1 MAISLCIKGR
11 EEMTKNIIIKTSVQ
25 KRFDS
30 FMAHGRVLFFSAPCG
45 FGKTVLAD
53 ALLRGR
59 NVLRQSAADPDCVIP
74 PSAQDWDILLIDDL
88 QFMQEEAGQ
97 QALCELIRSSP
108 ERHFVLLS
116 RGVPPGCLTAFQYTG
131 LMTVLEADDLLF
143 DAGDV
148 RRLFQLSGV
157 NVTDS
162 EIDGILKESLG
173 YPLGVA
179 ITARC
184 MSPDKPWTPELVA
197 RVYHEV
203 FLYFETA
210 IYRRFDLP
218 VRRFLL
224 ELAPFESFDLEMAR
238 MVSGDPRAGERLDWI
253 LRYTTMLRYEDCQRF
268 HFWSGFRAFLLWEM
282 EREYTE
288 EKRKALISRGGLYYE
303 LKEDYAHA
311 LECYTSG
318 GDHSKV
324 SELLVR
330 NAELHP
336 GMGHYA
342 EMEKYYRSLPETE
355 ILASPSLMQGMSML
369 CALVMDY
376 EGSERWYGELQ
387 KFVEHCG
394 RQDAAGKQARGR
406 LAWLDISLPQRGVK
420 GLTETIPAVFRLLTN
435 KEVALPSFSV
445 TSALPSIMN
454 GGKDFSEW
462 SKKDDLLYKTLR
474 LPVEAVLGRDSVCLA
489 DCAIAESKFEKGE
502 DVAGRMLSL
511 LPQMNEIRNYGT
523 SDMEFA
529 VSGLLARSQL
539 ANGQPTDA
547 RRTIMVLRECFAE
560 RNLTRF
566 LPNMD
571 AMLCRIDM
579 HTGDL
584 DAADA
589 WYREKAPCEPTH
601 LNVMRRYRYL
611 TQAMVEIMQNR
622 PDAALLTLSPMEPY
636 IQNCARIIDGIH
648 LNVLTAIA
656 LRRKKDERWR
666 ERLTAALDA
675 AAEYRFIRTIS
686 VYGTAVLPLLEAL
699 DWDGDKAWRKRLM
712 AAVRTQA
719 AFYPHFLEPSL
730 APGEEL
736 TPTELQ
742 ILHLLC
748 ADKSQPDSTSI
759 KPYIK
764 DDSGK
769 EGWDVIKPQLEEAKA
784 GDTVTVA
791 MNGTT
796 VVPKDVIDSIKG
808 KDTTLV
814 LDMGN
819 GLSWKIYGKDITDA
833 ARDIDFD
840 VTVGAD
846 AGKSIP
852 VDVIN
857 NVTGERSS
865 MNLTL
870 AYDGEFGFTATL
882 TVNIES
888 KNAGLYA
895 NLFYYNE
902 QTGELEFISAGQI
915 DPDGNVELVFTHA
928 SDYTIVVDTR
938 IMSDNGQADNKA
950 DETIPASKTDDST
963 SKYTWNNTI
972 IIIIGICI
980 MLIVIGA
987 IFYVRKK
994 SGSEEK

>member
-1 MAISLCIKGR
+1 MGFIKPIEQYLFCNLLTKMHVFMYLKDIIRGR

-30 FMAHGRVLFFSAPCG
+30 FMMHGRVLFFSAPCG

-59 NVLRQSAADPDCVIP
+59 NVLRQSAADPDCAIP

-131 LMTVLEADDLLF
+131 LMTVLEAEDLLF

-162 EIDGILKESLG
+162 EIDGILKESVG

-197 RVYHEV
+197 RVFHEV

-253 LRYTTMLRYEDCQRF
+253 FRYTIMLRYDDCQRF

-342 EMEKYYRSLPETE
+342 EMEKYYRSLPEAE

-462 SKKDDLLYKTLR
+462 SKKDDLLYKTIR

-511 LPQMNEIRNYGT
+511 LPQMNEVRNHGT

-547 RRTIMVLRECFAE
+547 RRTIEVLHECFVE
-560 RNLTRF
+560 RGLTRF

-589 WYREKAPCEPTH
+589 WYREKAPREPTH
-601 LNVMRRYRYL
+601 LNVMRRYQYL
-611 TQAMVEIMQNR
+611 TQAMVELADGR
-622 PDAALLTLSPMEPY
+622 PDAALLTLASLEPY

-675 AAEYRFIRTIS
+675 ATEYRFIRTVS
-686 VYGTAVLPLLEAL
+686 VYGTAVLTLLEAL
-699 DWDGDKAWRKRLM
+699 NWDGDKAWSKRLM
-712 AAVRTQA
+712 AAVRMQA
-719 AFYPHFLEPSL
+719 AFYPHFLESRL

-742 ILHLLC
+742 ILHLIC
-748 ADKSQPDSTSI
+748 ADKSNAEIAQIMDVKLPTVKTHVSHILDKLDVKRRAEARTAAKKLRLIPD
-759 KPYIK
+759 
-764 DDSGK
+764 D
-769 EGWDVIKPQLEEAKA
+769 L
-784 GDTVTVA
+784 
-791 MNGTT
+791 
-796 VVPKDVIDSIKG
+796 
-808 KDTTLV
+808 
-814 LDMGN
+814 
-819 GLSWKIYGKDITDA
+819 
-833 ARDIDFD
+833 
-840 VTVGAD
+840 
-846 AGKSIP
+846 
-852 VDVIN
+852 
-857 NVTGERSS
+857 
-865 MNLTL
+865 
-870 AYDGEFGFTATL
+870 
-882 TVNIES
+882 
-888 KNAGLYA
+888 
-895 NLFYYNE
+895 
-902 QTGELEFISAGQI
+902 
-915 DPDGNVELVFTHA
+915 
-928 SDYTIVVDTR
+928 
-938 IMSDNGQADNKA
+938 
-950 DETIPASKTDDST
+950 
-963 SKYTWNNTI
+963 
-972 IIIIGICI
+972 
-980 MLIVIGA
+980 
-987 IFYVRKK
+987 
-994 SGSEEK
+994 

>member
-1 MAISLCIKGR
+1 
-11 EEMTKNIIIKTSVQ
+11 MTKNIIIKTSVQ

-59 NVLRQSAADPDCVIP
+59 NVLRQSAADPDCAIP

-108 ERHFVLLS
+108 ERRFVLLS

-143 DAGDV
+143 DEGDV

-162 EIDGILKESLG
+162 EIDGILKESVG

-197 RVYHEV
+197 RVFYEV

-238 MVSGDPRAGERLDWI
+238 MVSGDPRAGERLDWL
-253 LRYTTMLRYEDCQRF
+253 LRYTTMLRYDDCQRF

-288 EKRKALISRGGLYYE
+288 EKRKALIGRGGLYYE

-342 EMEKYYRSLPETE
+342 EMEKYYRSLPEAE

-511 LPQMNEIRNYGT
+511 LPQMNEVRNHGT

-547 RRTIMVLRECFAE
+547 RRTIEVLHECFVE
-560 RNLTRF
+560 RGLTRF

-601 LNVMRRYRYL
+601 LNVMRRYQYL

-648 LNVLTAIA
+648 LNVLTAIT
-656 LRRKKDERWR
+656 LHRKRDEQWR
-666 ERLTAALDA
+666 GRLTAALDA
-675 AAEYRFIRTIS
+675 AAEYSFITTVS
-686 VYGTAVLPLLEAL
+686 MYGTAVLPLLETL
-699 DWDGDKAWRKRLM
+699 DWDGDKKWYKQIM
-712 AAVRTQA
+712 AAVRMQA
-719 AFYPHFLEPSL
+719 AFYPDFLAPRL

-736 TPTELQ
+736 TPMELQ

-748 ADKSQPDSTSI
+748 ADKSNAEIAQIMDVKLPTVKTHVSHILDKLDVKRRAEARTAA
-759 KPYIK
+759 KK
-764 DDSGK
+764 LHLVQDD
-769 EGWDVIKPQLEEAKA
+769 L
-784 GDTVTVA
+784 
-791 MNGTT
+791 
-796 VVPKDVIDSIKG
+796 
-808 KDTTLV
+808 
-814 LDMGN
+814 
-819 GLSWKIYGKDITDA
+819 
-833 ARDIDFD
+833 
-840 VTVGAD
+840 
-846 AGKSIP
+846 
-852 VDVIN
+852 
-857 NVTGERSS
+857 
-865 MNLTL
+865 
-870 AYDGEFGFTATL
+870 
-882 TVNIES
+882 
-888 KNAGLYA
+888 
-895 NLFYYNE
+895 
-902 QTGELEFISAGQI
+902 
-915 DPDGNVELVFTHA
+915 
-928 SDYTIVVDTR
+928 
-938 IMSDNGQADNKA
+938 
-950 DETIPASKTDDST
+950 
-963 SKYTWNNTI
+963 
-972 IIIIGICI
+972 
-980 MLIVIGA
+980 
-987 IFYVRKK
+987 
-994 SGSEEK
+994 

>member
-1 MAISLCIKGR
+1 
-11 EEMTKNIIIKTSVQ
+11 MTENIIIKPSVQ
-25 KRFDS
+25 KQFDS

-59 NVLRQSAADPDCVIP
+59 NVLRQSAADPDCAIP
-74 PSAQDWDILLIDDL
+74 PSVQDWDILLIDDL
-88 QFMQEEAGQ
+88 QLMQEEAGQ

-108 ERHFVLLS
+108 ERRFVLLS

-143 DAGDV
+143 DADDV
-148 RRLFQLSGV
+148 RRLFQLSGA
-157 NVTDS
+157 NVADS
-162 EIDGILKESLG
+162 EIDGILKESAG

-197 RVYHEV
+197 RVFHEV

-238 MVSGDPRAGERLDWI
+238 MVSGDPRAGERLDWL
-253 LRYTTMLRYEDCQRF
+253 LRYTTMLRYDDCQRF
-268 HFWSGFRAFLLWEM
+268 HFWSGFRAFLRWEM

-288 EKRKALISRGGLYYE
+288 EKRKALFSRGGLYYE

-342 EMEKYYRSLPETE
+342 EMEKYYRSLPEAE

-369 CALVMDY
+369 CALAMDY

-387 KFVEHCG
+387 AFAERCG
-394 RQDAAGKQARGR
+394 RQDAAGKQAR
-406 LAWLDISLPQRGVK
+406 
-420 GLTETIPAVFRLLTN
+420 
-435 KEVALPSFSV
+435 
-445 TSALPSIMN
+445 
-454 GGKDFSEW
+454 
-462 SKKDDLLYKTLR
+462 
-474 LPVEAVLGRDSVCLA
+474 
-489 DCAIAESKFEKGE
+489 
-502 DVAGRMLSL
+502 
-511 LPQMNEIRNYGT
+511 
-523 SDMEFA
+523 
-529 VSGLLARSQL
+529 SQL
-539 ANGQPTDA
+539 ASGQPADA
-547 RRTIMVLRECFAE
+547 RRTIEVLRECFAE
-560 RNLTRF
+560 RGLTRF

-589 WYREKAPCEPTH
+589 WYREKAPREPTH
-601 LNVMRRYRYL
+601 LNVMRRYQYL
-611 TQAMVEIMQNR
+611 TQAMVELEDGR
-622 PDAALLTLSPMEPY
+622 PDRVQLTLAPLEPY
-636 IQNCARIIDGIH
+636 VQNCARIIDGIH

-656 LRRKKDERWR
+656 LYRRKDEGWR

-675 AAEYRFIRTIS
+675 AAEYRFIRTVS

-719 AFYPHFLEPSL
+719 ALYPHFLEPRL
-730 APGEEL
+730 TPGEEL

-748 ADKSQPDSTSI
+748 ADKSNAEIAQI
-759 KPYIK
+759 M
-764 DDSGK
+764 
-769 EGWDVIKPQLEEAKA
+769 DVKLPTVKTHVSHILDKLDVKRRAEAKTA
-784 GDTVTVA
+784 A
-791 MNGTT
+791 
-796 VVPKDVIDSIKG
+796 KKLRLI
-808 KDTTLV
+808 
-814 LDMGN
+814 LDD
-819 GLSWKIYGKDITDA
+819 L
-833 ARDIDFD
+833 
-840 VTVGAD
+840 
-846 AGKSIP
+846 
-852 VDVIN
+852 
-857 NVTGERSS
+857 
-865 MNLTL
+865 
-870 AYDGEFGFTATL
+870 
-882 TVNIES
+882 
-888 KNAGLYA
+888 
-895 NLFYYNE
+895 
-902 QTGELEFISAGQI
+902 
-915 DPDGNVELVFTHA
+915 
-928 SDYTIVVDTR
+928 
-938 IMSDNGQADNKA
+938 
-950 DETIPASKTDDST
+950 
-963 SKYTWNNTI
+963 
-972 IIIIGICI
+972 
-980 MLIVIGA
+980 
-987 IFYVRKK
+987 
-994 SGSEEK
+994 

>member
-1 MAISLCIKGR
+1 
-11 EEMTKNIIIKTSVQ
+11 MTKNIIIKTSVQ

-30 FMAHGRVLFFSAPCG
+30 FMVHGRVLFFSAPCG

-53 ALLRGR
+53 ALLHGQ
-59 NVLRQSAADPDCVIP
+59 NVLRQSAADPGCAIP
-74 PSAQDWDILLIDDL
+74 PSEQDWDILLIDDL
-88 QFMQEEAGQ
+88 QLMQEEAGQ

-108 ERHFVLLS
+108 ERRFVLLS

-162 EIDGILKESLG
+162 EIDGILKESVG

-197 RVYHEV
+197 RVFHEV

-238 MVSGDPRAGERLDWI
+238 MVSGDPHAGERLDWI
-253 LRYTTMLRYEDCQRF
+253 LRYTTMLRYDDCRRF

-288 EKRKALISRGGLYYE
+288 EKRKALINRGGLYYE

-342 EMEKYYRSLPETE
+342 EMEKYYRSLPEAE

-387 KFVEHCG
+387 KFAEHCD

-474 LPVEAVLGRDSVCLA
+474 IPVEAVLGRDGVCLA
-489 DCAIAESKFEKGE
+489 DCAIAESKFEKGA
-502 DVAGRMLSL
+502 DVTGRMLSL
-511 LPQMNEIRNYGT
+511 LPQLNEVRNQGT
-523 SDMEFA
+523 PDMEFA
-529 VSGLLARSQL
+529 ISGLLARSQL
-539 ANGQPTDA
+539 ANGQAMDA
-547 RRTIMVLRECFAE
+547 RRTIEVLHECFVE
-560 RNLTRF
+560 SGLTRF

-589 WYREKAPCEPTH
+589 WYREKAPREPTH
-601 LNVMRRYRYL
+601 LNVMRRYQYL
-611 TQAMVEIMQNR
+611 TQAMVELADGR
-622 PDAALLTLSPMEPY
+622 PDAALLTLAPLEPY
-636 IQNCARIIDGIH
+636 IKNCARIIDGIH

-675 AAEYRFIRTIS
+675 AAEYRFIRTVS

-719 AFYPHFLEPSL
+719 AFYPHFLEPRL

-748 ADKSQPDSTSI
+748 ADKSNAEIAQIMDVKLPTVKTHVSHILDKLDVKRRAEARTAAKKLRLIPD
-759 KPYIK
+759 
-764 DDSGK
+764 D
-769 EGWDVIKPQLEEAKA
+769 L
-784 GDTVTVA
+784 
-791 MNGTT
+791 
-796 VVPKDVIDSIKG
+796 
-808 KDTTLV
+808 
-814 LDMGN
+814 
-819 GLSWKIYGKDITDA
+819 
-833 ARDIDFD
+833 
-840 VTVGAD
+840 
-846 AGKSIP
+846 
-852 VDVIN
+852 
-857 NVTGERSS
+857 
-865 MNLTL
+865 
-870 AYDGEFGFTATL
+870 
-882 TVNIES
+882 
-888 KNAGLYA
+888 
-895 NLFYYNE
+895 
-902 QTGELEFISAGQI
+902 
-915 DPDGNVELVFTHA
+915 
-928 SDYTIVVDTR
+928 
-938 IMSDNGQADNKA
+938 
-950 DETIPASKTDDST
+950 
-963 SKYTWNNTI
+963 
-972 IIIIGICI
+972 
-980 MLIVIGA
+980 
-987 IFYVRKK
+987 
-994 SGSEEK
+994 

>member
-1 MAISLCIKGR
+1 
-11 EEMTKNIIIKTSVQ
+11 MTKNIIIKTSVQ

-253 LRYTTMLRYEDCQRF
+253 FRYTTMLRYDDCQRF

-342 EMEKYYRSLPETE
+342 EMEKYYRSLPEAE

-435 KEVALPSFSV
+435 KELALPSFSV

-560 RNLTRF
+560 RGLTRF

-656 LRRKKDERWR
+656 LRRKKDERWS

-748 ADKSQPDSTSI
+748 ADKPQPDSTSI

-833 ARDIDFD
+833 AGDIDFD

>member
-1 MAISLCIKGR
+1 MTISHCIKGR
-11 EEMTKNIIIKTSVQ
+11 EDMTENIIIKSSVQ

-30 FMAHGRVLFFSAPCG
+30 FIAHGRVLFFSAPCG

-59 NVLRQSAADPDCVIP
+59 NVLRQSAADPDCAIP

-88 QFMQEEAGQ
+88 QLMQEEAGQ

-143 DAGDV
+143 DADDV
-148 RRLFQLSGV
+148 RRLFQLSGA

-162 EIDGILKESLG
+162 EIDGILKESVG

-197 RVYHEV
+197 RVFHEV

-253 LRYTTMLRYEDCQRF
+253 FRYTTMLRYDDCQRF

-342 EMEKYYRSLPETE
+342 EMEKYYRSLPEAE

-369 CALVMDY
+369 CALSADY
-376 EGSERWYGELQ
+376 DGSEHWYGCL
-387 KFVEHCG
+387 KRFVERCG
-394 RQDAAGKQARGR
+394 KEDAAGRQARGR

-420 GLTETIPAVFRLLTN
+420 RLTDTIPAVFQLLTN
-435 KEVALPSFSV
+435 KELSLPSFSV

-454 GGKDFSEW
+454 GGKDFSPW
-462 SKKDDLLYKTLR
+462 SKKDDLLYHTMR
-474 LPVEAVLGRDSVCLA
+474 IPVEAVLGRDGVGLA

-502 DVAGRMLSL
+502 DISPRMLPL
-511 LPQMNEIRNYGT
+511 VQRMNDIRRGGT
-523 SDMEFA
+523 PDMEFA

-539 ANGQPTDA
+539 ASGQPADA
-547 RRTIMVLRECFAE
+547 RRTIEVLRECFAE
-560 RNLTRF
+560 RGLTRF

-571 AMLCRIDM
+571 AMLCRIAL

-584 DAADA
+584 DEADV
-589 WYREKAPCEPTH
+589 WYRVKAPREPMH
-601 LNVMRRYRYL
+601 INILKRYQYF
-611 TQAMVEIMQNR
+611 TQAMVELANGK
-622 PDAALLTLSPMEPY
+622 PDSALLTLTPMEPY
-636 IQNCARIIDGIH
+636 CTACMRYIDTIH
-648 LNVLTAIA
+648 LKMLTAIA
-656 LRRKKDERWR
+656 LYQKRDEAWR
-666 ERLTAALDA
+666 EPLTAALA
-675 AAEYRFIRTIS
+675 LAEEYRFIRTVS
-686 VYGTAVLPLLEAL
+686 VYGTAVLPLLDAL
-699 DWDGDKAWRKRLM
+699 EWSGNAKWHKRLM
-712 AAVRTQA
+712 ADVRAQA
-719 AFYPHFLEPSL
+719 AFYPHFLEPRL

-748 ADKSQPDSTSI
+748 ADKSNAEIAQI
-759 KPYIK
+759 M
-764 DDSGK
+764 
-769 EGWDVIKPQLEEAKA
+769 DVKLPTVKTHVSHILDKLDVKRRAEAKTA
-784 GDTVTVA
+784 A
-791 MNGTT
+791 
-796 VVPKDVIDSIKG
+796 KKLH
-808 KDTTLV
+808 LV
-814 LDMGN
+814 
-819 GLSWKIYGKDITDA
+819 
-833 ARDIDFD
+833 
-840 VTVGAD
+840 
-846 AGKSIP
+846 
-852 VDVIN
+852 
-857 NVTGERSS
+857 
-865 MNLTL
+865 
-870 AYDGEFGFTATL
+870 
-882 TVNIES
+882 
-888 KNAGLYA
+888 
-895 NLFYYNE
+895 
-902 QTGELEFISAGQI
+902 Q
-915 DPDGNVELVFTHA
+915 
-928 SDYTIVVDTR
+928 
-938 IMSDNGQADNKA
+938 
-950 DETIPASKTDDST
+950 DD
-963 SKYTWNNTI
+963 
-972 IIIIGICI
+972 
-980 MLIVIGA
+980 L
-987 IFYVRKK
+987 
-994 SGSEEK
+994 

>member
-11 EEMTKNIIIKTSVQ
+11 EEMSEKIIIKPSVQ

-30 FMAHGRVLFFSAPCG
+30 FMVHGRVLFFSAPCG

-59 NVLRQSAADPDCVIP
+59 NVLRQSAAAPDWAIP
-74 PSAQDWDILLIDDL
+74 SSAQDWDILLIDDL

-116 RGVPPGCLTAFQYTG
+116 RGAPLGCLMAFQYTG

-143 DAGDV
+143 DADDV
-148 RRLFQLSGV
+148 RRLFQLSGA
-157 NVTDS
+157 NVTDN

-184 MSPDKPWTPELVA
+184 MSQNKPWTPELVA
-197 RVYHEV
+197 RVFHEV

-238 MVSGDPRAGERLDWI
+238 MVSGDPRAGERLDWL
-253 LRYTTMLRYEDCQRF
+253 LRYTTMLRYDDCQRF

-288 EKRKALISRGGLYYE
+288 EKRKALFSRGGLYYE

-342 EMEKYYRSLPETE
+342 EMEKYYRSLPEVE

-369 CALVMDY
+369 CALAMDY

-387 KFVEHCG
+387 AFAERCG
-394 RQDAAGKQARGR
+394 RQDAAGKQARSR
-406 LAWLDISLPQRGVK
+406 LAWLDISLPQRGVN
-420 GLTETIPAVFRLLTN
+420 GLTETIPAVFRLLMN
-435 KEVALPSFSV
+435 KEVTLPSFSV

-489 DCAIAESKFEKGE
+489 DCAIAESKFEKGA
-502 DVAGRMLSL
+502 DVTGRMLSL
-511 LPQMNEIRNYGT
+511 LPQLNEIRNRGT
-523 SDMEFA
+523 PDMEFA

-539 ANGQPTDA
+539 ANGQAMDA
-547 RRTIMVLRECFAE
+547 RRTIEVLRECFAE
-560 RNLTRF
+560 RGLTRF

-601 LNVMRRYRYL
+601 LNVMRRYQYL
-611 TQAMVEIMQNR
+611 TQAMVELEDGR
-622 PDAALLTLSPMEPY
+622 PDAAQLTLVPLEPY
-636 IQNCARIIDGIH
+636 VQNCARIIDGIH

-656 LRRKKDERWR
+656 LYRKKDERWR
-666 ERLTAALDA
+666 ERLTVALDA
-675 AAEYRFIRTIS
+675 AAEYRFIRTVS

-699 DWDGDKAWRKRLM
+699 DWDGNKAWRKRLM

-719 AFYPHFLEPSL
+719 AFYPHFLEPRL

-748 ADKSQPDSTSI
+748 ADKSNAEIAQI
-759 KPYIK
+759 M
-764 DDSGK
+764 
-769 EGWDVIKPQLEEAKA
+769 DVKLPTVKTHVSHILEKLDVKRRAEAKTA
-784 GDTVTVA
+784 A
-791 MNGTT
+791 KKLHL
-796 VVPKDVIDSIKG
+796 VP
-808 KDTTLV
+808 
-814 LDMGN
+814 
-819 GLSWKIYGKDITDA
+819 
-833 ARDIDFD
+833 
-840 VTVGAD
+840 
-846 AGKSIP
+846 
-852 VDVIN
+852 
-857 NVTGERSS
+857 E
-865 MNLTL
+865 
-870 AYDGEFGFTATL
+870 
-882 TVNIES
+882 
-888 KNAGLYA
+888 
-895 NLFYYNE
+895 
-902 QTGELEFISAGQI
+902 EL
-915 DPDGNVELVFTHA
+915 
-928 SDYTIVVDTR
+928 
-938 IMSDNGQADNKA
+938 
-950 DETIPASKTDDST
+950 
-963 SKYTWNNTI
+963 
-972 IIIIGICI
+972 
-980 MLIVIGA
+980 
-987 IFYVRKK
+987 
-994 SGSEEK
+994 

>member
-1 MAISLCIKGR
+1 MGFIKPIEQYLFCNLLTKMHVFMYLKDIIRGR

-30 FMAHGRVLFFSAPCG
+30 FMMHGRVLFFSAPCG

-53 ALLRGR
+53 ALLHGQ
-59 NVLRQSAADPDCVIP
+59 NVLRQSAADPGCAIP
-74 PSAQDWDILLIDDL
+74 PSEQDWDILLIDDL
-88 QFMQEEAGQ
+88 QLMQEEAGQ

-108 ERHFVLLS
+108 ERRFVLLS

-143 DAGDV
+143 DEGDV

-162 EIDGILKESLG
+162 EINGILKESVG

-197 RVYHEV
+197 RVFHEV

-253 LRYTTMLRYEDCQRF
+253 LRYTTMLRYDDCQRF

-342 EMEKYYRSLPETE
+342 EMEKYYRSLPEAE

-462 SKKDDLLYKTLR
+462 SKKDDLLYKTIR

-511 LPQMNEIRNYGT
+511 LPQMNEVRNHGT

-547 RRTIMVLRECFAE
+547 RRTIEVLHECFVE
-560 RNLTRF
+560 RGLTRF

-589 WYREKAPCEPTH
+589 WYREKAPREPTH
-601 LNVMRRYRYL
+601 LNVMRRYQYL
-611 TQAMVEIMQNR
+611 TQAMVELADGR
-622 PDAALLTLSPMEPY
+622 PDAALLTLAPLEPY

-675 AAEYRFIRTIS
+675 ATEYRFIRTVS

-699 DWDGDKAWRKRLM
+699 NWDGDKAWSKRLM
-712 AAVRTQA
+712 AAVRMQA
-719 AFYPHFLEPSL
+719 AFYPHFLESRL

-742 ILHLLC
+742 ILHLIC
-748 ADKSQPDSTSI
+748 ADKSNAEIAQIMDVKLPTVKTHVSHILDKLDVKRRAEARTAAKKLRLIPD
-759 KPYIK
+759 
-764 DDSGK
+764 D
-769 EGWDVIKPQLEEAKA
+769 L
-784 GDTVTVA
+784 
-791 MNGTT
+791 
-796 VVPKDVIDSIKG
+796 
-808 KDTTLV
+808 
-814 LDMGN
+814 
-819 GLSWKIYGKDITDA
+819 
-833 ARDIDFD
+833 
-840 VTVGAD
+840 
-846 AGKSIP
+846 
-852 VDVIN
+852 
-857 NVTGERSS
+857 
-865 MNLTL
+865 
-870 AYDGEFGFTATL
+870 
-882 TVNIES
+882 
-888 KNAGLYA
+888 
-895 NLFYYNE
+895 
-902 QTGELEFISAGQI
+902 
-915 DPDGNVELVFTHA
+915 
-928 SDYTIVVDTR
+928 
-938 IMSDNGQADNKA
+938 
-950 DETIPASKTDDST
+950 
-963 SKYTWNNTI
+963 
-972 IIIIGICI
+972 
-980 MLIVIGA
+980 
-987 IFYVRKK
+987 
-994 SGSEEK
+994 

>member
-1 MAISLCIKGR
+1 MGFIKPIEQYLFCNLLTKMHVFMYLKDIIRGR

-30 FMAHGRVLFFSAPCG
+30 FMMHGRVLFFSAPCG

-53 ALLRGR
+53 ALLHGQ
-59 NVLRQSAADPDCVIP
+59 NVLRQSAADPGCAIP
-74 PSAQDWDILLIDDL
+74 PSEQDWDILLIDDL
-88 QFMQEEAGQ
+88 QLMQEEAGQ

-162 EIDGILKESLG
+162 EINGILKESVG

-197 RVYHEV
+197 RVFHEV

-253 LRYTTMLRYEDCQRF
+253 FRYTTMLRYDDCQRF

-342 EMEKYYRSLPETE
+342 EMEKYYRSLPEAE

-489 DCAIAESKFEKGE
+489 DCAIAESKFEKGA
-502 DVAGRMLSL
+502 DVTGRMLSL
-511 LPQMNEIRNYGT
+511 LPQLNEVRNRGT
-523 SDMEFA
+523 PDMEFA

-539 ANGQPTDA
+539 ANGQAMDA
-547 RRTIMVLRECFAE
+547 RRTIEVLHECFVE
-560 RNLTRF
+560 RGLTRF

-589 WYREKAPCEPTH
+589 WYREKAPREPTH
-601 LNVMRRYRYL
+601 LNVMRRYQYL
-611 TQAMVEIMQNR
+611 TQAMVELADGR
-622 PDAALLTLSPMEPY
+622 PDAALLTLAPLEPY
-636 IQNCARIIDGIH
+636 VQNCARIIDGIH

-656 LRRKKDERWR
+656 LHRKRDEGWR

-675 AAEYRFIRTIS
+675 AAEYRFIRTVS

-699 DWDGDKAWRKRLM
+699 NWDGDKAWSKRLM
-712 AAVRTQA
+712 AAVRMQA
-719 AFYPHFLEPSL
+719 AFYPHFLESRL

-742 ILHLLC
+742 ILHLIC
-748 ADKSQPDSTSI
+748 ADKSNAEIAQIMDVKLPTVKTHVSHILDKLDVKRRAEARTAAKKLRLIPD
-759 KPYIK
+759 
-764 DDSGK
+764 D
-769 EGWDVIKPQLEEAKA
+769 L
-784 GDTVTVA
+784 
-791 MNGTT
+791 
-796 VVPKDVIDSIKG
+796 
-808 KDTTLV
+808 
-814 LDMGN
+814 
-819 GLSWKIYGKDITDA
+819 
-833 ARDIDFD
+833 
-840 VTVGAD
+840 
-846 AGKSIP
+846 
-852 VDVIN
+852 
-857 NVTGERSS
+857 
-865 MNLTL
+865 
-870 AYDGEFGFTATL
+870 
-882 TVNIES
+882 
-888 KNAGLYA
+888 
-895 NLFYYNE
+895 
-902 QTGELEFISAGQI
+902 
-915 DPDGNVELVFTHA
+915 
-928 SDYTIVVDTR
+928 
-938 IMSDNGQADNKA
+938 
-950 DETIPASKTDDST
+950 
-963 SKYTWNNTI
+963 
-972 IIIIGICI
+972 
-980 MLIVIGA
+980 
-987 IFYVRKK
+987 
-994 SGSEEK
+994 